1 MPPVPRKASKKSK
14 PGARRIS
21 RPRPAPRVA
30 TARKNKPATSQ
41 PQAPA
46 AVSLPKLRV
55 RMYRQ
60 RLGDC
65 FILTFNPGGD
75 EKHVLIDCGTLGSK
89 TTDVKLPDVIADI
102 DKTTNGHLHLVVGTH
117 QHQDHLSGFPKLSD
131 QFSPAMNKRID
142 HAWLAWTE
150 DPKDKL
156 ASQLGK
162 ARDDMALAVK
172 SAAQAL
178 RATGGD
184 TDTANAIDSLLG
196 FF

>member
-60 RLGDC
+60 GLGDC
-65 FILTFNPGGD
+65 FLLTFNPGGD

-131 QFSPAMNKRID
+131 QS
-142 HAWLAWTE
+142 
-150 DPKDKL
+150 
-156 ASQLGK
+156 SS
-162 ARDDMALAVK
+162 AR
-172 SAAQAL
+172 
-178 RATGGD
+178 RAT
-184 TDTANAIDSLLG
+184 TWRLPSSRPRRPCARLAAILIPPMQLTRCSASSARLL
-196 FF
+196 